1 MAWLGMLAVIVIVL
15 IWLAHRH
22 SKINSTEDSIDDD
35 RLNILEVIGSSIA
48 GVGGDKAVK
57 DDPAPEVV
65 K

>member
-15 IWLAHRH
+15 IWFAQNRH
-22 SKINSTEDSIDDD
+22 SKSGSTEDSINDD

-57 DDPAPEVV
+57 DDPALRL
-65 K
+65 